1 MVLVEALICSA
12 LEITG
17 SIEYKA
23 LTVDIYC
30 LPKSSW
36 SSLDIS
42 WFRWEQGS
50 QAGLTRTQFTVHT
63 SGEKNLKFRSKLA
76 EGIAIPS

>member
-12 LEITG
+12 LKVTG

-36 SSLDIS
+36 SSLGTS
-42 WFRWEQGS
+42 WAKWEQGS
-50 QAGLTRTQFTVHT
+50 QAGLTRTQFTVNT
-63 SGEKNLKFRSKLA
+63 SRENLKFRSKLA
-76 EGIAIPS
+76 EGIAISS